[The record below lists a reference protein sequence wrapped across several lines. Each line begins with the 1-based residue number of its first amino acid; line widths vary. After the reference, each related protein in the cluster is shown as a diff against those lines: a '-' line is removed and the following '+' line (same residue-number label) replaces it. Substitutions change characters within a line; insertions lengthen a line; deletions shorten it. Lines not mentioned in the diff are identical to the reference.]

1 MPRRLGSAPPV
12 GVAGVV
18 GGDEGAFASAVDEG
32 PAVVGFELVVVA
44 AQSVEEV
51 EDGVVGLGPV
61 DAVVDL
67 QVGLGG
73 AAVHRA
79 GGVEPFQGGALVG
92 GGPPAQVGDADD
104 GVAVGGEGG
113 QERVAGVDQVEDG
126 GDRHRPEADHLAHLA
141 GDRVA
146 PQQGGQVGADDHLDV
161 DPGPAGPTRRHTGAV
176 GGGGGG
182 VAGAGGG
189 GGQVGEGVGGV
200 GLDRFPAAL
209 GPGRLKPPV
218 GEGGQGGHE
227 QRPHLGVVP
236 YPQIPGSV

>member
-32 PAVVGFELVVVA
+32 PAVVGFEVVVERA
-44 AQSVEEV
+44 EPVEEV

-73 AAVHRA
+73 AAGHGA

-92 GGPPAQVGDADD
+92 GGTAAQVGDADD
-104 GVAVGGEGG
+104 VVAVGGEGG
-113 QERVAGVDQVEDG
+113 QERVAGVDQVADG
-126 GDRHRPEADHLAHLA
+126 GDRHRSVADHFAHLA

-146 PQQGGQVGADDHLDV
+146 PQQGGQVGADDDLDV

-182 VAGAGGG
+182 QGG

-209 GPGRLKPPV
+209 GPGRLEPPV
-218 GEGGQGGHE
+218 DEAGQGGHE

-236 YPQIPGSV
+236 HPQVPRP